1 MKALLLFVCLCIGL
15 HSFAQLDKEKISS
28 KKFMQEAI
36 TEGLQKTKFSTEL
49 AKKIGDDKALYV
61 GKCQI
66 CSGVQNAFKAYAA
79 TGKETPIT
87 NNYKE
92 LTDTSL
98 KVRLKALEVLVQNF
112 VQAYYVN
119 NKYSEAQQAAMQTKL
134 ANEAKQSKMV
144 ANVSY
149 CASCTGSCKKPE

>member
-1 MKALLLFVCLCIGL
+1 MKALLLFVCLCSGL

-28 KKFMQEAI
+28 RKFMQEAI
-36 TEGLQKTKFSTEL
+36 TEGLKTTKFSTEL
-49 AKKIGDDKALYV
+49 AKKIGGDNALYV

-66 CSGVQNAFKAYAA
+66 CSGVQNAFKEYAA
-79 TGKETPIT
+79 AENKVEAAYIF
-87 NNYKE
+87 KE

-98 KVRLKALEVLVQNF
+98 KVRLKALEELVQSF
-112 VQAYYVN
+112 VQAYYV
-119 NKYSEAQQAAMQTKL
+119 KHEYTEEQKTAMQTKL
-134 ANEAKQSKMV
+134 AGEAKQSKMI